1 MITEFLL
8 GLLSV
13 VLLCLA
19 LLQKPRGLPPGRWG
33 LPLLG
38 SIPLSRK
45 SLEGHLLDLRRRH
58 GDIYVWRIGTQTVVF
73 LHDYH
78 MAKEAFTRPEFLN
91 RPDWSIFKLM
101 VSDNNSG
108 VVGSSGATWHAN
120 RRFTLRQLRD
130 LGMGKSRMVSVVQRE
145 AQCLAEELGKQAGRA
160 APVPHALTVCVLN
173 VLWQLVASKR
183 FSVDDPVIL
192 DLEGLIDDTLAKMAR
207 LTVPD
212 FLPWLSRAFP
222 LALQKRLFALD
233 ILEVM
238 KDKFSR
244 FCEELI
250 DDHKQALDPSN
261 PRDLIDAYLID
272 LQERRL
278 IGEEETDRSKDLSK
292 LVFDMF
298 TAGSE
303 TTTNT
308 LTWMLY
314 YLAAFPD
321 VQTKMQEEVDR
332 VLPKDALP
340 TLDDRP
346 R

>member
-1 MITEFLL
+1 MVTELL
-8 GLLSV
+8 LALLSV
-13 VLLCLA
+13 VLLCLK
-19 LLQKPRGLPPGRWG
+19 LLQKPRGLPPG
-33 LPLLG
+33 
-38 SIPLSRK
+38 
-45 SLEGHLLDLRRRH
+45 H
-58 GDIYVWRIGTQTVVF
+58 GDIYVWRIGTQTLVF

-101 VSDNNSG
+101 VSDSNAG
-108 VVGSSGATWHAN
+108 VVGSNGPTWHAN

-130 LGMGKSRMVSVVQRE
+130 LGMGKSRMASVVQRE
-145 AQCLAEELGKQAGRA
+145 AQCLVQELGKQAGRA
-160 APVPHALTVCVLN
+160 APVPHALTICILN

-183 FSVDDPVIL
+183 FNVDDPVIM
-192 DLEGLIDDTLAKMAR
+192 DLETLIDDTLANMAR

-212 FLPWLSRAFP
+212 FLPWLSCAFP

-233 ILEVM
+233 ILDVM
-238 KDKFSR
+238 KEKFSR
-244 FCEELI
+244 FCQDLI
-250 DDHKQALDPSN
+250 AEHKETLDPSN
-261 PRDLIDAYLID
+261 PRDLIDAYIID
-272 LQERRL
+272 LQERGR
-278 IGEEETDRSKDLSK
+278 GEEADSSESKDLSK
-292 LVFDMF
+292 LIFDMF

-321 VQTKMQEEVDR
+321 VQRKMQQEVDR